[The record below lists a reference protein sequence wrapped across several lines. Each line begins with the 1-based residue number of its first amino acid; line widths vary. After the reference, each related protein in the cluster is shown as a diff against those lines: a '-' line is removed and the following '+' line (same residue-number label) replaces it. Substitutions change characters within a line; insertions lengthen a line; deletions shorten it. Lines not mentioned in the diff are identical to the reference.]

1 MAIAK
6 NLSEINAKIAELQ
19 KEAADLIQAQKATII
34 EDMKKNIA
42 DYGITADELGF
53 GGPAKAV
60 SKSKSAA
67 PKTKAPV
74 MYKNDEG
81 KTWSGR
87 QGPKPQWVKEILA
100 AGGDMEKY
108 RV

>member
-1 MAIAK
+1 MATKKTLA
-6 NLSEINAKIAELQ
+6 EINESIAALQ
-19 KEAADLIQAQKATII
+19 KEAADLIQNQKATII

-53 GGPAKAV
+53 GGPAKAA
-60 SKSKSAA
+60 SKSKSTA

-87 QGPKPQWVKEILA
+87 QGPKPQWVKDILA

>member
-1 MAIAK
+1 MATKKTLA
-6 NLSEINAKIAELQ
+6 EINESIAALQ
-19 KEAADLIQAQKATII
+19 KEAADLIQAEKATII

-42 DYGITADELGF
+42 DFGITADELGF
-53 GGPAKAV
+53 GVPAKAA
-60 SKSKSAA
+60 SKSKSSA

-81 KTWSGR
+81 KTWSGGR
-87 QGPKPQWVKEILA
+87 GPKPKWIKEIQD
-100 AGGDMEKY
+100 AGGDIEKY